1 MRHRSRVGTVTV
13 CATTSCTEVPPVA
26 SQAYAPSQAI
36 PITVPHATVAGVVAA
51 PPCGQLAIWYVARE
65 LSQSCLCAMS
75 RSTRCCVLIVAYPAS
90 LFVGVDAAGDAAAAT
105 EAEAAAI
112 VQAWWRGTAARA
124 TLQAIAEQAS
134 AATRLQ
140 AVYRGH
146 AVRRGATQRF
156 GRGLGRGGVVSTA
169 VAAAAELIE
178 EHVVP
183 LQRTVQ
189 VCSAC
194 VHVACV

>member
-1 MRHRSRVGTVTV
+1 M
-13 CATTSCTEVPPVA
+13 
-26 SQAYAPSQAI
+26 
-36 PITVPHATVAGVVAA
+36 
-51 PPCGQLAIWYVARE
+51 
-65 LSQSCLCAMS
+65 
-75 RSTRCCVLIVAYPAS
+75 
-90 LFVGVDAAGDAAAAT
+90 
-105 EAEAAAI
+105 
-112 VQAWWRGTAARA
+112 QAWWRGTAARA

-189 VCSAC
+189 VCIAC
-194 VHVACV
+194 VLVERV